1 MTFRRNHKYCIA
13 ISLRYYTPFVSFF
26 RKLCDI
32 SVTKNTM
39 IEEHDNRLEME
50 VMQNLLNKVFGN
62 DNEGYIRGVRFLNN
76 DKGKPAAIV
85 EIIDFDTKTTNNI
98 QGIRCEILA
107 KLAEDINIPLWILM
121 IDSFNRKFYL
131 YSVKNVEELMAYREE
146 NYKDFFIE
154 YNEKQMLT
162 KLREIGVKA
171 SSVEEVF
178 GRFLYPL

>member
-1 MTFRRNHKYCIA
+1 
-13 ISLRYYTPFVSFF
+13 
-26 RKLCDI
+26 
-32 SVTKNTM
+32 
-39 IEEHDNRLEME
+39 
-50 VMQNLLNKVFGN
+50 
-62 DNEGYIRGVRFLNN
+62 
-76 DKGKPAAIV
+76 
-85 EIIDFDTKTTNNI
+85 
-98 QGIRCEILA
+98 
-107 KLAEDINIPLWILM
+107 M